1 MSLFTTAKSQNAE
14 IEALVVEFL
23 KANAVTRVEKRS
35 KRKGLTLA
43 SRHAGKPNYG
53 RKARR
58 YA

>member
-1 MSLFTTAKSQNAE
+1 MSLFTTTKSQNAE

-23 KANAVTRVEKRS
+23 KAKTVTRIEKRS
-35 KRKGLTLA
+35 KRQGLTLA

-53 RKARR
+53 RKTRR